1 MGSQRVGPD
10 LATEQKMYKIDK
22 QWRLIHL
29 QHYKLTILQC
39 KTKTKEIWEYYLTE
53 KKVDKNM

>member
-1 MGSQRVGPD
+1 MGSQRVRHD
-10 LATEQKMYKIDK
+10 LATEQKMCKIDK

-29 QHYKLTILQC
+29 KYYKLTILQY